1 MLATNAQPCF
11 NTGQALTG
19 AQSVSKQAEQR
30 VSELEGLLKA
40 QEQNSKQ
47 ELLQQREQHTEVVC
61 LAYGDVCG
69 WTFRFPNTKL
79 RVSPVA
85 LSPEYR
91 QPATPVGVRRN
102 PTRESMY
109 MYVYVYVYVCV
120 PF

>member
-1 MLATNAQPCF
+1 MLVTNAQPCF
-11 NTGQALTG
+11 NIGQTLTG

-40 QEQNSKQ
+40 QEQNNKQ

-61 LAYGDVCG
+61 LAYGVVACG
-69 WTFRFPNTKL
+69 WTFRFLNTTL
-79 RVSPVA
+79 HMSSVD

-91 QPATPVGVRRN
+91 QAETPVGVRQN

-109 MYVYVYVYVCV
+109 VCMYVSV
-120 PF
+120 